1 MGLTD
6 TLRQVRDLY
15 EQMTE
20 IADRVEEAE
29 RRLTDGGDEARWKMA
44 EAAEKADRLLE
55 RLDRYAWTV
64 LGIAVLAGLAGGA
77 VVALYLHL
85 VLLR

>member
-29 RRLTDGGDEARWKMA
+29 RRLTDGGDEARRKMA